1 MPKRKRNSDAD
12 NACPSSPTGPDAL
25 TIITTRLTTT
35 ITQGAT
41 QLKKALTLARGFER
55 QKLGRRQKAANHEP
69 HALLKLREEVIV
81 LKGLDLGV
89 VAERQLLRRL
99 GRVKR
104 VVESQPWRG
113 IYGGRKADSAKGE
126 AEGRVVGRLMGSA
139 AVKECADGIVGR
151 VMDALG
157 LEAMVAGKMKGRLKE
172 IDVNGQEV
180 KIARGRA
187 SELTRA
193 DGDEWSGS
201 EIEEGE
207 GVCSA
212 GGLDAGNDIELQNS
226 TRHDPDASANDTDAS
241 SDFSGFSARIAS
253 SSAESEAS
261 SSKVEVSEEQSR
273 AGRQMPNSHQKP
285 SATPKTRPKTSM
297 PIPAPPSSTA
307 FLPSLMMGGYYS
319 GSESASEIDDVDTKP
334 RKNRRGQRERQKIAE
349 AKYGS
354 RAKHIAKQNS
364 SSNRN
369 VGWDARKGATTTA
382 KDANGKFNGQGRM
395 RIGRPGGASASGNG
409 NGNVNTN
416 GGSKAPTGANGDVMG
431 AGRKNPVKD
440 NGGAMHP
447 SWEAARKRKEQGS
460 KISINT
466 GNGGG
471 CIGTKILFD

>member
-1 MPKRKRNSDAD
+1 M
-12 NACPSSPTGPDAL
+12 
-25 TIITTRLTTT
+25 
-35 ITQGAT
+35 
-41 QLKKALTLARGFER
+41 
-55 QKLGRRQKAANHEP
+55 
-69 HALLKLREEVIV
+69 

-104 VVESQPWRG
+104 VVESQTWRG
-113 IYGGRKADSAKGE
+113 IYGGREAESVKGE

-139 AVKECADGIVGR
+139 AVKECADGVVGR

-157 LEAMVAGKMKGRLKE
+157 LEAMVARKMKRRLKE
-172 IDVNGQEV
+172 STVNGQEV
-180 KIARGRA
+180 KIAYGRA

-193 DGDEWSGS
+193 DGDESSGS
-201 EIEEGE
+201 ESQEEE
-207 GVCSA
+207 DEMYA
-212 GGLDAGNDIELQNS
+212 ADDLDPGDGIELKNS
-226 TRHDPDASANDTDAS
+226 TRHDPDASGNDTDAS
-241 SDFSGFSARIAS
+241 SDFSGFSARIVS
-253 SSAESEAS
+253 SPAESEAS
-261 SSKVEVSEEQSR
+261 NSNVEVSEEQSR
-273 AGRQMPNSHQKP
+273 AARQMPNSHQTP
-285 SATPKTRPKTSM
+285 DLDVSTVPKTRPKTSK

-354 RAKHIAKQNS
+354 GAKHIAKQSS

-369 VGWDARKGATTTA
+369 AGWDARKGATATT
-382 KDANGKFNGQGRM
+382 KDGNGKFNGNGRM

-409 NGNVNTN
+409 NVHTN

-440 NGGAMHP
+440 NGGVMHP

-460 KISINT
+460 KISINP

-471 CIGTKILFD
+471 GMGTKITFD